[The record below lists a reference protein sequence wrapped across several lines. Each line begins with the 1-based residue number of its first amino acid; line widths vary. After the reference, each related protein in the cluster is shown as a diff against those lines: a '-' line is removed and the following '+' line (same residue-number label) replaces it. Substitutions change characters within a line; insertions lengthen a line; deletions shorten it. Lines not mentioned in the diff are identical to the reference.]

1 MIMSFK
7 DYLKY
12 LGIISLNIQ
21 YSATSS
27 KTLEEV
33 KDIVIRRVNKI
44 SSTNNNIDVV
54 CYVTDQHNGNKYIAY
69 SKSMLKKYKALNKQW
84 VLDLDMESITKLLNA
99 EIEQPPIPIC
109 VNEVIYIKEPKK
121 EEKIMTFQRIEDI
134 EVEINVVEIEVFVEN
149 PALEV
154 EIKIEETK

>member
-1 MIMSFK
+1 
-7 DYLKY
+7 
-12 LGIISLNIQ
+12 
-21 YSATSS
+21 
-27 KTLEEV
+27 
-33 KDIVIRRVNKI
+33 
-44 SSTNNNIDVV
+44 
-54 CYVTDQHNGNKYIAY
+54 
-69 SKSMLKKYKALNKQW
+69 MLKKYKALNKQW